1 MRIIFSDN
9 SEMGWYRYQEFTKN
23 LKLAESEMIH
33 RKMKASLFSVVV
45 AFLLNSVSAFALPAD
60 TAVYLPEGYRSDSQ
74 WPLVVLL
81 HGSGATGDMQDL
93 HLGISARVSK
103 KGMILAVPEARPTAG
118 SGITSNQQML
128 TLLEQLKTAYS
139 VDPSRIY
146 LIGHSMGGYQSL
158 SFACD
163 HGDKIAGMVISAAV
177 GVCRNSTH
185 PVNMLL
191 ATGTSD
197 LSETNVEATLAS
209 WRRVN
214 GCNGSPEIT
223 DGLDLH
229 WEISGGETKKSLWT
243 GCTDGSKIASLRSSN
258 GRHVPIFKGS
268 FADQALDFLLGT
280 TSESV
285 EFLETTAC
293 TAENDDAGNYTT
305 STTQSDAS
313 STVLT
318 INQYSDSACR
328 NLLASVAF
336 SGPGNQGQQS
346 VSSLK
351 FESVTLTPV
360 AATIVTELNGQA
372 PTVRPLCGQTWQTN
386 VAANLSGRSGA
397 TRQSCVGSVGSISGP
412 AAFVKKL
419 VLSYMFSPPLPGA
432 RY

>member
-1 MRIIFSDN
+1 MS
-9 SEMGWYRYQEFTKN
+9 
-23 LKLAESEMIH
+23 H
-33 RKMKASLFSVVV
+33 RKMYASLFSGFV
-45 AFLLNSVSAFALPAD
+45 ALLLNSVSAFALPAD
-60 TAVYLPEGYRSDSQ
+60 TAVYLPDGYRSDSQ

-118 SGITSNQQML
+118 SGITSNEQML

-177 GVCRNSTH
+177 GVCRNSTN

-191 ATGTSD
+191 ATGTAD
-197 LSETNVEATLAS
+197 LSEANVEATLNS

-214 GCNGSPEIT
+214 GCTGTPEIT
-223 DGLDLH
+223 EGHDLH
-229 WEISGGETKKSLWT
+229 WEISGGETKKSEWS
-243 GCTDGSKIASLRSSN
+243 GCTDGAKIVSLRSQN
-258 GRHVPIFKGS
+258 GRHVPIFKTS

-280 TSESV
+280 TTEDTQTLDS
-285 EFLETTAC
+285 TAC

-305 STTQSDAS
+305 STTTTDAAA
-313 STVLT
+313 TVLT
-318 INQYSDSACR
+318 INQYSDAACS
-328 NLLASVAF
+328 NLLATVTF
-336 SGPGNQGQQS
+336 SGPGNQGQGQAI
-346 VSSLK
+346 SSLK
-351 FESVTLTPV
+351 FDNVSLTPV
-360 AATIVTELNGQA
+360 AATVVTELNGQA
-372 PTVRPLCGQTWQTN
+372 PTIRPLCGQNWQSN
-386 VAANLSGRSGA
+386 VSASLSGRSGA
-397 TRQSCVGSVGSISGP
+397 TRQSCIGSVGGISGP